1 VPNRN
6 ISFTVRNPPVKT
18 PRNAAPIRSVSRA
31 VSILECLHNGLHTLT
46 DISHHTTLT
55 KPTVYRLLQTLEG
68 LLMVAHDP
76 VTRRYHLGP
85 LVTKLASNP
94 ETNHYFLLTCALEE
108 MKNLWNATGENVELN
123 IMVGSHYAL
132 LYDIISKHKIKVFEG
147 ADPVGPIFVGAAAK
161 VLLGEL
167 DDKEL
172 KLFLKNIKIK
182 QVTGRSVT
190 DKKTLIAQIRL
201 IRQQGYAIS
210 CGERIAGA
218 LSVSAPV
225 RNYFWPVALSLV
237 GPESRL
243 TPVMD
248 DAIKQVVA
256 TAGQITE
263 NIAEFFREKGVIVS
277 EHQ

>member
-1 VPNRN
+1 MRN
-6 ISFTVRNPPVKT
+6 SAVKT
-18 PRNAAPIRSVSRA
+18 PRNATSIRSVGRA

-46 DISHHTTLT
+46 DISNHTTLT
-55 KPTVYRLLQTLEG
+55 KPTVYRLLQTLDG

-94 ETNHYFLLTCALEE
+94 ETNHYFLITCAMEE
-108 MKNLWNATGENVELN
+108 IKELWDVTGENVELN
-123 IMVGSHYAL
+123 IMVGSHYTL

-147 ADPVGPIFVGAAAK
+147 SDPVGPIFVGAAAK

-172 KLFLKNIKIK
+172 RAFMKNIKIR

-190 DKKTLIAQIRL
+190 DKKTLVAQIRL
-201 IRQQGYAIS
+201 IRQQGYAVS
-210 CGERIAGA
+210 CGERIVGA
-218 LSVSAPV
+218 LCVSAPV

-243 TPVMD
+243 APIVD
-248 DAIKQVVA
+248 DAVKQVVA
-256 TAGQITE
+256 TAGRISE
-263 NIAEFFREKGVIVS
+263 NITEFFREKGVIVS